1 MVANYKRLGNAA
13 FKAKEY
19 PKAISYYE
27 KAVNIYPE
35 DISCWGNLAAI
46 LLESKAFSEVGGLCI
61 LSVFLMKYFLQSVV
75 VSKKAL
81 SVGRVGG
88 VASGVLEKVRTRIE
102 KAKLGALDES
112 QRKKEEGN
120 ER

>member
-61 LSVFLMKYFLQSVV
+61 LHICILDEIFPSECFGQQKG
-75 VSKKAL
+75 SKRWSSGWGSQW
-81 SVGRVGG
+81 SVGEGDTEDR
-88 VASGVLEKVRTRIE
+88 
-102 KAKLGALDES
+102 ES
-112 QRKKEEGN
+112 QFGGC
-120 ER
+120 

>member
-19 PKAISYYE
+19 PKAIFHYE
-27 KAVNIYPE
+27 KAVNIDPE
-35 DISCWGNLAAI
+35 DTSCWGNLAAI
-46 LLESKAFSEVGGLCI
+46 LLESKAFSEVGDFAF
-61 LSVFLMKYFLQSVV
+61 VFLMKYFLQSVL
-75 VSKKAL
+75 VSKKAQ
-81 SVGRVGG
+81 SVGCMGG

-102 KAKLGALDES
+102 KAKLGALEES